1 MKDTEFRL
9 LDPLTDFIDGKFDEL
24 HKTGELDGI
33 LAQLKEVVS
42 QLPEDLSV
50 SFDIQLNVF
59 DNDREMG
66 IALLRTGFNCH
77 GGDDP
82 YRHYGDSSVQKYSVN
97 GEMCIVPDDYCP
109 HCWADWD
116 MKLERPVCPTCGS
129 EMGKQV
135 RQLLDND
142 LCPFCEDGEITFA
155 NPNCQ
160 KCGYE
165 VNPAFIAWG

>member
-109 HCWADWD
+109 HCWEVWGF
-116 MKLERPVCPTCGS
+116 KFEQSTCPG
-129 EMGKQV
+129 
-135 RQLLDND
+135 
-142 LCPFCEDGEITFA
+142 
-155 NPNCQ
+155 
-160 KCGYE
+160 CGYE
-165 VNPAFIAWG
+165 LGKEVKHLIDDDICPWCQEGKVTMSNPVCDSCGHEVDPRQVIWG